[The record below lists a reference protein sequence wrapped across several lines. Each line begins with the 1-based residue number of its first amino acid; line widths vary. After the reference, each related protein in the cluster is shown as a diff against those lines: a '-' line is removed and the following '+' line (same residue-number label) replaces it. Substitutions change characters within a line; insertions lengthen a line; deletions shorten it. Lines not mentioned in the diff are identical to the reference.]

1 MYIRAYGPTVS
12 GRDRGILKL
21 RTGANTLIRT
31 LAGGE
36 NFTTTAGCRT
46 TARPRTA
53 TIQEQTLLFFGGGGG
68 GPPPPPP
75 PPWSLPTHSTV
86 GTPFITIVLLKN
98 ECYYEDCCC
107 EAPCE

>member
-12 GRDRGILKL
+12 GRDRGIPKL

-53 TIQEQTLLFFGGGGG
+53 TIQEQTLLFFWGGRGDGGSG
-68 GPPPPPP
+68 QFFVWKLLAFESRGPKK
-75 PPWSLPTHSTV
+75 
-86 GTPFITIVLLKN
+86 ILKTGLKKGSFCTFLFN
-98 ECYYEDCCC
+98 VYNF
-107 EAPCE
+107 